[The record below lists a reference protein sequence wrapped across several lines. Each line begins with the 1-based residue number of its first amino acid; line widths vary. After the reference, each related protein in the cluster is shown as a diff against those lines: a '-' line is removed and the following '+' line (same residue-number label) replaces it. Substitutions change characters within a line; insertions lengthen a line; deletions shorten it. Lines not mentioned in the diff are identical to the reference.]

1 MVKLDGATVVITG
14 GATGIGLALAR
25 AMGRQGARPI
35 LFEPRVAI
43 LDAAVADLQSDGI
56 DAAGLAGDVT
66 DPAQVEALAHFAWNR
81 NGRADILI
89 NNAGVGGPR
98 KGILTTD
105 IAAERALFEVNFWG
119 MWHGIQAFGRRY
131 IADGQP
137 AAIYCTGSENSLF
150 PAIPFGG
157 GGYIASKHAILG
169 LMDALRKEAPAT
181 ITTGIIIPGWVA
193 TDLARNMGMD
203 AAEFAARIVPQ
214 IAAGAPYCV
223 AHSYNMVRI
232 AERQA
237 EIAAAYAAHAPR
249 HDGDDMYDVQIA
261 VARMKAAQRSDQ
273 PQ

>member
-1 MVKLDGATVVITG
+1 MVELNGATVVVTG

-25 AMGRQGARPI
+25 EMGRRGARPI
-35 LFEPRVAI
+35 LFELRPDV
-43 LDAAVADLQSDGI
+43 LDAAVVALIGEGI
-56 DAAGLAGDVT
+56 DAAGMAGDVT
-66 DPAQVEALAHFAWNR
+66 DAAAVEALADFAWAR

-119 MWHGIQAFGRRY
+119 MWHGIQSFGRRY

-150 PAIPFGG
+150 PAVPFGG

-169 LMDALRKEAPAT
+169 LMDALRKEAPANLT
-181 ITTGIIIPGWVA
+181 VGTIIPGWVA

-223 AHSYNMVRI
+223 AHSYNMVRVD
-232 AERQA
+232 ERHA

-249 HDGDDMYDVQIA
+249 HEGDDVYDVQKA
-261 VARMKAAQRSDQ
+261 MARMRAERDRA
-273 PQ
+273 